1 MGKRVLLIADTDG
14 LWTRRVVENV
24 LLPGGMEPVIFPI
37 WERRGDNDAFYQAHG
52 VPVYQDKHRLPIIR
66 HIPRLRMWARLWL
79 NARSLMRQYGPFE
92 LVANHYLSQR
102 DLALGGL
109 VARKYHARWVCCFWG
124 SDLLRAPEK
133 ELKRMEP
140 YLQRCDCIHSVYN
153 LIQQRMMELYG
164 PAVAQKTHLLQFGH
178 PTFDCIDQ
186 IRTEHDKAAC
196 KAHFGIGADRFVL
209 CVGYSASSAQQ
220 QMKVLRAL
228 ATLPEEKLCRMTI
241 VLQQTYCMDDAAYV
255 EQTRAF
261 CRSLPCE
268 TVVLTEFMSD
278 RECAWL
284 RLAADAFILAI
295 TTDAFSASLREYLY
309 AGARVMYGS
318 WLAYPQFAEM
328 GMDVPT
334 FDAFDDLPSLLEQA
348 MDGPWPRMTEEQR
361 AAFLRQYSAKGQLPK
376 WLALYQPEEEKP

>member
-1 MGKRVLLIADTDG
+1 MGKRVLMIADGDA
-14 LWTRRVVENV
+14 LWTKRVVENV
-24 LLPGGMEPVIFPI
+24 LLPAGMEPVIFPI
-37 WERRGDNDAFYQAHG
+37 WGSKGTNDAFYQAHG
-52 VPVYQDKHRLPIIR
+52 VPVYQDRHRLPLIR

-79 NARSLMRQYGPFE
+79 NARSLIGQYGPFD

-102 DLALGGL
+102 DLALGDL
-109 VARKYHARWVCCFWG
+109 VVRKYHARWVCCFWG
-124 SDLLRAPEK
+124 SDLLRASPK
-133 ELKRMEP
+133 ALRRMKP

-153 LIQQRMMELYG
+153 MIQPRMMELYG
-164 PAVAQKTHLLQFGH
+164 PRVAQKTHLLQFGH

-186 IRTEHDKAAC
+186 IRSQHDKAAC

-220 QMKVLRAL
+220 QMKALQAL
-228 ATLPEEKLCRMTI
+228 AKLPEERLRRITI

-261 CRSLPCE
+261 CQSLPCE
-268 TVVLTEFMSD
+268 TVVLTDFMSD

-295 TTDAFSASLREYLY
+295 TTDAFCATLREYLY

-318 WLAYPQFAEM
+318 WLAYPQLAEM
-328 GMDVPT
+328 GIDVPVFDT
-334 FDAFDDLPSLLEQA
+334 FDQLPGLVMQA
-348 MDGPWPRMTEEQR
+348 MDGPWPQMTNEQR
-361 AAFLRQYSAKGQLPK
+361 QVFLQAYSAEGQLPR
-376 WLALYQPEEEKP
+376 WLALYQPREEQP